1 MSRDI
6 ESGQA
11 KGPPIPTI
19 QSTHEHRRDAD
30 GVTTI
35 ELRLSDGHRLNV
47 ENPNPTAA
55 LMDAKEAYED
65 YVRDQRREF
74 AATQPPEP
82 ASEPAQNPM
91 VDSIKGYRK
100 FDQTTSDYINDLKS
114 MGGTFQEMLDRAM
127 QLNASPREL
136 ALARTHFQ
144 EGAMWLIRSVAK
156 PEGLF

>member
-1 MSRDI
+1 MNTNL
-6 ESGQA
+6 ESGRP

-35 ELRLSDGHRLNV
+35 ELRLSNGHRLNV
-47 ENPNPTAA
+47 ENPDPTAA

-74 AATQPPEP
+74 AATHPP
-82 ASEPAQNPM
+82 EPAQNPM

-100 FDQTTSDYINDLKS
+100 FDQATSDYINDLKS

>member
-1 MSRDI
+1 MSQNL
-6 ESGQA
+6 ESGRP
-11 KGPPIPTI
+11 KGPSIPTI

-30 GVTTI
+30 GVTMI
-35 ELRLSDGHRLNV
+35 ELRLSNGHRLCV
-47 ENPNPTAA
+47 ENRDPTAA

-82 ASEPAQNPM
+82 AQNPM

-114 MGGTFQEMLDRAM
+114 MGSTFQEMLDRAT
-127 QLNASPREL
+127 QIGASPREL